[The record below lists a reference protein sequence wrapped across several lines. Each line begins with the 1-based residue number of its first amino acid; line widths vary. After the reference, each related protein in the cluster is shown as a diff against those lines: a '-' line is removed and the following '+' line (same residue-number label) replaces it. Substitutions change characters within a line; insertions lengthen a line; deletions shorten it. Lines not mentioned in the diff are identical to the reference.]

1 MAGFTNYG
9 ENLVINEVLR
19 SRQLYVGLMKANPE
33 EAGNSSSEV
42 NAISYERQSIQYIEP
57 KLGETYN
64 HQDIQFPTATEDWG
78 WITHI
83 AIFDSKENG
92 NMILFSALDF
102 KKEIRAADIYKI
114 PRAYLIFSID

>member
-42 NAISYERQSIQYIEP
+42 NAITLIPIFFASTAKSTTALVLPETDPTNNTSPGRIE
-57 KLGETYN
+57 LAFN
-64 HQDIQFPTATEDWG
+64 A
-78 WITHI
+78 
-83 AIFDSKENG
+83 
-92 NMILFSALDF
+92 
-102 KKEIRAADIYKI
+102 
-114 PRAYLIFSID
+114 

>member
-19 SRQLYVGLMKANPE
+19 SRNLYVGLMKSNPE
-33 EAGNSSSEV
+33 EAGEQNSEV
-42 NAISYERQSIQYIEP
+42 NALSYQRMPIRYIEP

-64 HQDIQFPTATEDWG
+64 DSDIQFPTATEDWG

-83 AIFDSKENG
+83 AIFDSPTNG